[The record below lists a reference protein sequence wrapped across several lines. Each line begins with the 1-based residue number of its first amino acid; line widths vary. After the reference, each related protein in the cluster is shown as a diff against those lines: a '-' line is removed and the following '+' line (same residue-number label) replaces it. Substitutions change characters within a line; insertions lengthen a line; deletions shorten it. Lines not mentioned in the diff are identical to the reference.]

1 MTDAID
7 QRVLEGALNKLRNT
21 ELELEAELF
30 AGVTHTA
37 SITGRFESVSHQQ
50 VHGALSDV
58 RSAIAQL
65 EAARTTAMRGAPV
78 ETAIA

>member
-1 MTDAID
+1 MTIQID
-7 QRVLEGALNKLRNT
+7 QRVLEGAINKLRST
-21 ELELEAELF
+21 ELELEAELL

-65 EAARTTAMRGAPV
+65 EAARTTALSESPV
-78 ETAIA
+78 ETAIG